1 MGGGVGHGA
10 GESVVHTTCLL
21 HVSRKDK
28 DPSSSCVVPVSKDGI
43 KIHDDGVRLQSH
55 IVGR

>member
-1 MGGGVGHGA
+1 MGDAVGHGA

-28 DPSSSCVVPVSKDGI
+28 DPSSSRAVPVSKDGI
-43 KIHDDGVRLQSH
+43 KIQDDGVRLQSC
-55 IVGR
+55 ILGR